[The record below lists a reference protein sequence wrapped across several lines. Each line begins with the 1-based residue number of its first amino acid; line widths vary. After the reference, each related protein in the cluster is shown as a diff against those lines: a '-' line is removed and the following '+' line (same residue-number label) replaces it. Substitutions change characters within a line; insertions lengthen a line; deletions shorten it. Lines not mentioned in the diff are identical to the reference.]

1 MNKKIFSFQGVKGA
15 YSELAG
21 NTIYPDSISLPCKT
35 FEEMFE
41 EVKKKNAMIAI
52 VPIENSKAGRVADTQ
67 RLIPESKLK
76 IIGEYFL
83 KVNHCLVAL
92 PGTSLNEIKRVHSHE
107 QAIAQCRNNL
117 IKYQKEMIIAADT
130 AGAAK
135 MISEMNN
142 KEDAA
147 IASKL
152 AAETYN
158 LNIIENNFQDS
169 ENNVTRFLIMS
180 NEIQIP
186 SVNLDNYMT
195 TLIFELKSIPAA
207 LYKSLGGLASN
218 GVNMTKLESYI
229 NPQGFDVA
237 QFYADI
243 EGHPEK
249 ENVKL
254 ALQEM
259 KYFCKEVNILGV
271 YKMSDFRKKKLN
283 IKNS

>member
-1 MNKKIFSFQGVKGA
+1 MRFSFQGVNGA

-21 NTIYPDSISLPCKT
+21 KKIFPNSVSIPKKT

-41 EVKKKNAMIAI
+41 AVRNNNAQVAL
-52 VPIENSKAGRVADTQ
+52 VPIENSRAGRVADTQ
-67 RLIPESKLK
+67 RLIPESNLK

-83 KVNHCLVAL
+83 EVNHCLLAL
-92 PGTSLNEIKRVHSHE
+92 PGTSIKDIKRIHSHE
-107 QAIAQCRNNL
+107 QAIAQCRNNI
-117 IKYQKEMIIAADT
+117 IKHQKDMVVAADT

-135 MISEMNN
+135 MISAIRN

-147 IASKL
+147 IASSL
-152 AAETYN
+152 AADTYN
-158 LNIIENNFQDS
+158 LEILEKKFQDS

-180 NEIQIP
+180 KDLVMPDTKESRI
-186 SVNLDNYMT
+186 MT
-195 TLIFELKSIPAA
+195 TLVFELKSIPAA

-243 EGHPEK
+243 EGHPEN
-249 ENVKL
+249 ENVNL
-254 ALQEM
+254 ALEEM
-259 KYFCKEVNILGV
+259 KYFCKHIDILGV
-271 YKMSDFRKKKLN
+271 YKMSDFRKK
-283 IKNS
+283 

>member
-1 MNKKIFSFQGVKGA
+1 MRFSFQGVNGA

-21 NTIYPDSISLPCKT
+21 KKIFPNSDSIPKKT

-41 EVKKKNAMIAI
+41 AVRNNNAQVAL
-52 VPIENSKAGRVADTQ
+52 VPIENSRAGRVADTQ
-67 RLIPESKLK
+67 RLIPESNLK

-83 KVNHCLVAL
+83 EVNHCLLAL
-92 PGTSLNEIKRVHSHE
+92 PGTSIKDIKRIHSHE
-107 QAIAQCRNNL
+107 QAIAQCRNNI
-117 IKYQKEMIIAADT
+117 IKHQKDMVVAADT

-135 MISEMNN
+135 MISAIKN

-147 IASKL
+147 IASSL
-152 AAETYN
+152 AADTYN
-158 LNIIENNFQDS
+158 LEILEKKFQDS

-180 NEIQIP
+180 KDLVMPDTKESRI
-186 SVNLDNYMT
+186 MT
-195 TLIFELKSIPAA
+195 TLVFELKSIPAA

-243 EGHPEK
+243 EGHPEN
-249 ENVKL
+249 ENVNL
-254 ALQEM
+254 ALKEM
-259 KYFCKEVNILGV
+259 KYFCKHIDILGV
-271 YKMSDFRKKKLN
+271 YKMSDFRKK
-283 IKNS
+283 

>member
-1 MNKKIFSFQGVKGA
+1 MRFSFQGVNGA

-21 NTIYPDSISLPCKT
+21 KKIFPNSDSIPKKT

-41 EVKKKNAMIAI
+41 AVRNNNTEVAL
-52 VPIENSKAGRVADTQ
+52 VPIENSRAGRVADTQ
-67 RLIPESKLK
+67 RLIPESNLK

-83 KVNHCLVAL
+83 EVNHCLLAL
-92 PGTSLNEIKRVHSHE
+92 PGTSIKDIKRIHSHE
-107 QAIAQCRNNL
+107 QAIAQCRNNI
-117 IKYQKEMIIAADT
+117 IKHQKDMVVAADT

-135 MISEMNN
+135 MISAIKN

-147 IASKL
+147 IASSL
-152 AAETYN
+152 AADTYN
-158 LNIIENNFQDS
+158 LEILEKKFQDS

-180 NEIQIP
+180 KDLVMPDTKESRI
-186 SVNLDNYMT
+186 MT
-195 TLIFELKSIPAA
+195 TLVFELKSIPAA

-243 EGHPEK
+243 EGHPEN
-249 ENVKL
+249 ENVNL
-254 ALQEM
+254 ALKEM
-259 KYFCKEVNILGV
+259 KYFCKHIDILGV
-271 YKMSDFRKKKLN
+271 YKMSDFRKK
-283 IKNS
+283 

>member
-1 MNKKIFSFQGVKGA
+1 MRFSFQGVNGA

-21 NTIYPDSISLPCKT
+21 KKIFPNSVSIPKKT

-41 EVKKKNAMIAI
+41 AVRNNNAEVAL
-52 VPIENSKAGRVADTQ
+52 VPIENSRAGRVADTQ
-67 RLIPESKLK
+67 RLIPESNLK

-83 KVNHCLVAL
+83 QVNHCLLAL
-92 PGTSLNEIKRVHSHE
+92 PGTSIKDIKRIHSHE
-107 QAIAQCRNNL
+107 QAIAQCRNNI
-117 IKYQKEMIIAADT
+117 IKHQKDMVVAADT

-135 MISEMNN
+135 MISAIRN

-147 IASKL
+147 IASSL
-152 AAETYN
+152 AADTYN
-158 LNIIENNFQDS
+158 LEILEKKFQDS

-180 NEIQIP
+180 KDLVMPDTKESRI
-186 SVNLDNYMT
+186 MT
-195 TLIFELKSIPAA
+195 TLVFELKSIPAA

-243 EGHPEK
+243 EGHPEN
-249 ENVKL
+249 ENVNL
-254 ALQEM
+254 ALEEM
-259 KYFCKEVNILGV
+259 KYFCKHIDILGV
-271 YKMSDFRKKKLN
+271 YKMSDFRKK
-283 IKNS
+283 